1 METRVKGKHF
11 EVTDALRQRVQ
22 QKLGRLERYLDTVA
36 EAQVELARES
46 TRSATD
52 RYVVQVTLWASGVVV
67 RGEQKAGDVYQALDA
82 VFDVLQER
90 LVRFKEKHYRRTGRR
105 RPERIGQ
112 LLAPPVEEEPEALED
127 EADERLSI
135 VRVKRTPIKPM
146 PAEEAIEQLELL
158 GHDFYVFLDS
168 TTERV
173 SVLYRRR
180 DGGYGLIQPE
190 PA

>member
-11 EVTDALRQRVQ
+11 EVNDALRQRVQ
-22 QKLGRLERYLDTVA
+22 QKLGRLERYLDTIA
-36 EAQVELARES
+36 EAHVELARES

-52 RYVVQVTLWASGVVV
+52 RYVVQVTLWAGGVVV
-67 RGEQKAGDVYQALDA
+67 RGEQKAADVYQALDA

-90 LVRFKEKHYRRTGRR
+90 LVRFKEKRYRRTGRR

-112 LLAPPVEEEPEALED
+112 VLAPPATEPPEALED
-127 EADERLSI
+127 EEDEPLSI

-168 TTERV
+168 ATERV